1 MLEEHCLAVRVKQSF
16 LTGGPKGLRF
26 AADKVLSAFRKGLP
40 ETLEGQLREATAA
53 RNAIPQQTAR
63 RLLVFAAARVGL
75 FIVDSFAARE
85 AHRTTP
91 YPLLN

>member
-1 MLEEHCLAVRVKQSF
+1 
-16 LTGGPKGLRF
+16 LRF
-26 AADKVLSAFRKGLP
+26 AADKVASTFRKGLP
-40 ETLEGQLREATAA
+40 ETFEGQLREATAA

-63 RLLVFAAARVGL
+63 RLLVFAAVKLESFIAR
-75 FIVDSFAARE
+75 SFAARE